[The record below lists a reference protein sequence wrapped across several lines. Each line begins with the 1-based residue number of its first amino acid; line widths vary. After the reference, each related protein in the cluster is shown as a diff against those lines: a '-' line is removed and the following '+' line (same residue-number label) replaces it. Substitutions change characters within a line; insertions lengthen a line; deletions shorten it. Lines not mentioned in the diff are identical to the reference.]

1 MRALFFWLPL
11 VALFGAVP
19 AEVKAPAAKID
30 VIFDQVGY
38 AQDRCC
44 VPNCMTRVTPGVGEL
59 ITKIRSESLATAV
72 YFDEDS
78 SVLKPQE
85 SSKIDKFLM
94 THGSTGEIALVGY
107 TDSCGSWPYNKA
119 LSRRRADAVLRKI
132 KLKFPNTK
140 VKTHAAGEI
149 ARGHDPKSRKVYITL
164 SKNIVL
170 KEPPPKIVADFYL
183 LDSSGSMSGST
194 FELYR
199 RAINYHRPR
208 GSKVYVATTG
218 CIPSMTR
225 FSGVNPAG
233 GTEIWYAYWKILDRM
248 QPGQTLAVI
257 SDFDSNYPLSRREAD
272 MINRKIAQKGVKVK
286 IIRM

>member
-11 VALFGAVP
+11 VALSGSGPVEIKTPAVK
-19 AEVKAPAAKID
+19 VD

-44 VPNCMTRVTPGVGEL
+44 VPGCMSRVTPGTGQL
-59 ITKIRSESLATAV
+59 ITKIRNESLATAV

-78 SVLKPQE
+78 SMLEAQE

-94 THGSTGEIALVGY
+94 TYGSTGEIALVGY

-119 LSRRRADAVLRKI
+119 LSRRRADVVFRKI
-132 KLKFPNTK
+132 KRKFPNARI
-140 VKTHAAGEI
+140 KTHAAGEI

-170 KEPPPKIVADFYL
+170 REPPPKIVADFYL

-208 GSKVYVATTG
+208 GSRVYVATTG
-218 CIPSMTR
+218 CIQNMTR
-225 FSGVNPAG
+225 FSAVNPAG
-233 GTEIWYAYWKILDRM
+233 GTEIWYAYWKILDKM
-248 QPGQTLAVI
+248 KPGQTLAVI
-257 SDFDSNYPLSRREAD
+257 SDFDSNYPLTRREAD

>member
-1 MRALFFWLPL
+1 MRAFFFWLPL
-11 VALFGAVP
+11 VILFGAVP
-19 AEVKAPAAKID
+19 AEVKAPAD
-30 VIFDQVGY
+30 EVNVIFDKMGY
-38 AQDRCC
+38 GQDRCC
-44 VPNCMTRVTPGVGEL
+44 APGCMARVAPGAGQL
-59 ITKIRSESLATAV
+59 ITKIRNESLATAV

-78 SVLKPQE
+78 SALEAQE
-85 SSKIDKFLM
+85 SSKIDEFLM
-94 THGSTGEIALVGY
+94 TYGSTGEIALVGY

-119 LSRRRADAVLRKI
+119 LSRRRADTVFRKI
-132 KLKFPNTK
+132 KQKFPNAR

-170 KEPPPKIVADFYL
+170 REPPPKIVADFYL

-233 GTEIWYAYWKILDRM
+233 GTEIWYAYWKILDKM

-257 SDFDSNYPLSRREAD
+257 SDFDSNYPLTRREAD
-272 MINRKIAQKGVKVK
+272 IINRKIAQKGVKVK